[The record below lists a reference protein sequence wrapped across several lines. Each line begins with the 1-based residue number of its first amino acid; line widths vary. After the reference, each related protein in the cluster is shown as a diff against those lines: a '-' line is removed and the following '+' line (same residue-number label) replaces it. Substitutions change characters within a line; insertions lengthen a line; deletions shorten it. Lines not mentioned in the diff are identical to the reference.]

1 MLGLEST
8 ISIGKQA
15 SFTDPSTLAR
25 QSLNI
30 YGISGGG
37 TDQDADDNILGGG
50 LNNASDPVAPAP
62 GLDDHK
68 ITIKTPLC
76 INQTPWLLAA
86 FFGTE
91 TPTGTTPDY
100 THSWSSG
107 QALPAVFLEHQLKSG
122 KYRRHWGLVGESLTV
137 DLSADREGF
146 GMLEATFV
154 GLKETRA
161 TSALTGVVTAAPA
174 LDRPAQKMCSVI
186 YGGVAG
192 GNIIGGKFTYKR
204 TLKRHRSADGTGVA
218 YSVEVD
224 NISSL
229 SGSIRARFDDGA
241 LLDDA
246 FDRTERT
253 LALELL
259 RSSVR
264 GVKFSLPHQRLSRT
278 PTDIPGPGG
287 LEMDMPLRG
296 WQTSSDAALL
306 VQVLSG
312 VATTAFS

>member
-15 SFTDPSTLAR
+15 SFADPTTQAR

-68 ITIKTPLC
+68 LTLKTPIC
-76 INQTPWLLAA
+76 INQTPWLFAS

-91 TPTGTTPDY
+91 TASGADPDY
-100 THSWSSG
+100 EHAWKSG
-107 QALPAVFLEHQLKSG
+107 QALPPIFVEHQLKSG
-122 KYRRHWGLVGESLTV
+122 KFRRHFGLVGESMTI
-137 DLSADREGF
+137 DLSSDREGF
-146 GMLEATFV
+146 GMIETTYI
-154 GLKETRA
+154 GLKETKA

-174 LDRPAQKMCSVI
+174 LDRPAQKLCSVV
-186 YGGVAG
+186 YNDVAG
-192 GNIIGGKFTYKR
+192 GNIIGGKFTFKR
-204 TLKRHRSADGTGVA
+204 TLKRHRAADGTGVP

-224 NISSL
+224 NISQL
-229 SGSIRARFDDGA
+229 TGSIRVRFDDGT

-246 FDRTERT
+246 FARTERT
-253 LALELL
+253 LALHLL

-287 LEMDMPLRG
+287 LEMDIPLRG

-306 VQVLSG
+306 AQVLSG
-312 VATTAFS
+312 AATTAFA